1 MVVYQ
6 LKSSQENRAT
16 ISIFKS
22 KRFPV
27 GIWVYSNVGGVR
39 KVKVSEAGVEGSE
52 KKSQMTLSWSTGTQG
67 QAGACRKTQA
77 CIPHC
82 KGGMEGTQQRS
93 WSWKALCKSLRASKQ
108 TQEGLRQLWVSGASK
123 QDELEQE
130 ERTGA
135 SHPQAPLYIYH
146 SWSPWHSRSSIF
158 SSHLPSESHESSLN
172 CPTLSPTTQKRGF
185 WEMLVSNLR

>member
-77 CIPHC
+77 CVPHC
-82 KGGMEGTQQRS
+82 KGGMEGPSKGAALGKLCANLWGPRNKLRRVWGSCGSVGPANKMS
-93 WSWKALCKSLRASKQ
+93 WSRRK
-108 TQEGLRQLWVSGASK
+108 
-123 QDELEQE
+123 EQE
-130 ERTGA
+130 PPTPR
-135 SHPQAPLYIYH
+135 HLYIYITADH
-146 SWSPWHSRSSIF
+146 HDIPGVVSSALICLLNLMKVPWSVQ
-158 SSHLPSESHESSLN
+158 
-172 CPTLSPTTQKRGF
+172 LSPLPHRK
-185 WEMLVSNLR
+185 EDSEKC